1 MVVVVTVDSVSSSL
15 DSSTTGAGSTSS
27 EHPRPPEHR
36 HRSHHCLHEPPHRLH
51 PSSSP
56 LPSVGRKEEAPD
68 LLPVTPSPRAVD
80 AESHQHRFR
89 GLVALDPPSQGPP
102 TPDPPSRGPPAPY
115 PLPRTS
121 PLVDAATVEAMAA
134 GGSGKERPEK
144 GGRRRDRGTSERR
157 VWYGGRAEEGVPLH
171 RLWATSMV
179 AGGGPGSGGGE
190 ASGVYNGVSGSCSLS
205 LPALDSSSMM

>member
-36 HRSHHCLHEPPHRLH
+36 HQSHHCLHEPPHCRH

-134 GGSGKERPEK
+134 GGSGKGRPEK

-157 VWYGGRAEEGVPLH
+157 VWWAMDFIHLKSFFFLQRSSCRCLRS
-171 RLWATSMV
+171 RLQYLNGMGIVGTR
-179 AGGGPGSGGGE
+179 
-190 ASGVYNGVSGSCSLS
+190 VYVRSR
-205 LPALDSSSMM
+205 